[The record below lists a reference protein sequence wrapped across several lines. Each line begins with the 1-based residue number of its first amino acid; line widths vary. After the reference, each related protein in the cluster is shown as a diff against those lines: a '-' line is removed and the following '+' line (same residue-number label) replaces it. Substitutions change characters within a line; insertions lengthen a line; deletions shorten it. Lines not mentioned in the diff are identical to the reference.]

1 MRDKAIATIY
11 YALIA
16 LGVLFALSLLA
27 RGTV

>member
-16 LGVLFALSLLA
+16 AGVLFALLLL